1 MGKIKVLVADDQ
13 ELVRE
18 GLGIV
23 LSNRPE
29 IEYMGAVSNG
39 REVIRAVR
47 QAKPE
52 VILMDVRMPEMD
64 GVTCTKIIKEQYE
77 DIKII
82 ILTTFDDDEYVLGAL
97 RDGASGY
104 LLKGTSMKDLVNAIQ
119 LVNSG
124 SAMINPDIAA
134 KVVNLFSKMAQGSFS
149 IKVRNDGIKELANT
163 ERKVTRLIG
172 MGYSNKEIAAE
183 LSLSE
188 GTIRNYLSSILDK
201 LELRDRTQLA
211 IWAVQTGV
219 VGMED

>member
-1 MGKIKVLVADDQ
+1 MRKIKVLVADDQ

-39 REVIRAVR
+39 REVIQAVR
-47 QAKPE
+47 QAKPD

-124 SAMINPDIAA
+124 SAMINPDIAT

-149 IKVRNDGIKELANT
+149 VKVRNDGIKELTNT

-211 IWAVQTGV
+211 IWTVQTGV